1 MSLLSLKAA
10 TVRRHG
16 GVLLLYGVLAL
27 GLTWPLARHF
37 TTHVPGDGID
47 DPSLAWNL
55 WWVKTRLIDQLNLDI
70 FHSDWMFYPIQ
81 INLGFYTLTP
91 LNGLLSVPL
100 QAAFDLI
107 IASNLILLFSFVLSG
122 YGAFLLM
129 RELLRHFT
137 SPPHPHAP
145 TPLLPSTPALLAG
158 LIYAFAS
165 SKLFYAGLGQFN
177 IASSQWIP
185 FCVLY
190 LLRMGRSTTQR
201 AAIRNALL
209 AALFLTFQAWAELTY
224 ASFLLIFIGLYC
236 LWLLLIP
243 KEFPTFSRQT
253 WSRIIGPFA
262 LLGVVFLVGIAP
274 FLWAMLPDLRQEGDF
289 FASGGGFADQ
299 YSADLM
305 GYLMPTQL
313 HPLLGDWVAGLPFA
327 HDKGQ
332 QIYIGYTALAL
343 LIVGLLGLLRHPS
356 ALLRRQ
362 GWFWALTTGFFW
374 LLTLGPHVRWAG
386 QDLPIPGPF
395 ALISQLPFFSGNRYP
410 SRYSVMLMLG
420 VAVLAGYGVLGIRE
434 WGLGIGDWRIRRR
447 PNIPYPIP
455 NILTVLVSLLFLFEH
470 ASFPLP
476 INDSRVPAIY
486 KTLAAARVSSGK
498 DSAVL
503 ELPTGWRNG
512 ARVLGK
518 PDELIMMQQWYQT
531 VHGQRRLGGN
541 TSRNPAYKF
550 QYFSEAPLL
559 GDLIALMNA
568 DQAHIAALVDAEL
581 DTMIAR
587 DRLLAPTVLDFLD
600 VQFVT
605 VHVEKSPPALL
616 RFVDEALPLTLIET
630 WQGVDWQGAPSTIRL
645 YQVNAAAPVSDWT
658 FDLADPMSK
667 LYLAEGWS
675 ALAADGVRYATRRQA
690 ALLLALPDTGG
701 KLTLTLAPP
710 ATGARV
716 AVNGRALAAVLS
728 GNQLTASI
736 PPGAASAPV
745 DRVEIEFSNEPVS
758 VTTLPTAPDLRG
770 WPLGSS
776 GALLLGATS
785 LVVQSAGNEAGDF
798 AHIWINGQD
807 MALSGG
813 EPAYNVVALD
823 AQGNLLDRAE
833 FNTSAAGAASAA
845 LARWLQQWP
854 ANTVI
859 AGAVA
864 DEASTNLGAD
874 AVQALATLGV
884 MGDLRGK
891 LRWGHAFI
899 GVVGAAPG
907 TALEAT
913 TLLQPATVFVGAPV
927 DAEQV
932 GGGVGTVRFEKFSQ

>member
-1 MSLLSLKAA
+1 MSLSPVSQAA
-10 TVRRHG
+10 TVRRHS

-27 GLTWPLARHF
+27 GLTWPLARYF

-55 WWVKTRLIDQLNLDI
+55 WWVKTRLIEQLNLDI

-100 QAAFDLI
+100 QAAFNLI
-107 IASNLILLFSFVLSG
+107 IASNLILLLSFVLSG
-122 YGAFLLM
+122 YGAFLLV
-129 RELLRHFT
+129 RDLLRSST
-137 SPPHPHAP
+137 LPSTLTP
-145 TPLLPSTPALLAG
+145 PLLPSLLAG

-190 LLRMGRSTTQR
+190 LLRMGCSPNQR
-201 AAIRNALL
+201 ATIRNALL
-209 AALFLTFQAWAELTY
+209 AALFLTFQAWSELTY
-224 ASFLLIFIGLYC
+224 ASFLLIFIGLYF

-253 WSRIIGPFA
+253 WTHIIGSFV

-299 YSADLM
+299 FSADLM
-305 GYLMPTQL
+305 GYLVPTQL
-313 HPLLGDWVAGLPFA
+313 HPLVGDWVAGLPFA

-332 QIYIGYTALAL
+332 QIYIGYTALAI
-343 LIVGLLGLLRHPS
+343 LIVGLVGLLRHPS
-356 ALLRRQ
+356 AIVRRQ
-362 GWFWALTTGFFW
+362 GWFWALITGFFW

-420 VAVLAGYGVLGIRE
+420 VAVLAGYGVWR
-434 WGLGIGDWRIRRR
+434 IGDWRLEIGDWKTRRR
-447 PNIPYPIP
+447 PNLQSPIS
-455 NILTVLVSLLFLFEH
+455 NLLIAFLSLLFLFEH

-486 KTLAAARVSSGK
+486 KTLAAAGAPSGK
-498 DSAVL
+498 DSTVL

-531 VHGQRRLGGN
+531 VHGKRRLGGN
-541 TSRNPAYKF
+541 TSRNPTYKF

-581 DTMIAR
+581 DQMIAR
-587 DRLLAPTVLDFLD
+587 DRLLAPAVLDFLD

-630 WQGVDWQGAPSTIRL
+630 WQGVDWKGASSTIRL
-645 YQVNAAAPVSDWT
+645 YQVNALALVSDWT
-658 FDLADPMSK
+658 IDLADPMSK

-675 ALAADGVRYATRRQA
+675 ALAADGVRYATRRKA
-690 ALLLALPDTGG
+690 GLLLAIPNAGG
-701 KLTLTLAPP
+701 KLTLTLVPP

-716 AVNGRALAAVLS
+716 TLNGQLLPAAAVS
-728 GNQLTASI
+728 DNQLTVAI
-736 PPGAASAPV
+736 APGVASAPV
-745 DRVEIEFSNEPVS
+745 DQVEIEFSNEPVS
-758 VTTLPTAPDLRG
+758 VTTLPAAPDPRG

-776 GALLLGATS
+776 GAFLLGATS

-823 AQGNLLDRAE
+823 AQGNLLDRAM
-833 FNTSAAGAASAA
+833 FNTSAAGTASAA
-845 LARWLQQWP
+845 LAAWLQQWP
-854 ANTVI
+854 DNTVI

-874 AVQALATLGV
+874 AVQALARLGV
-884 MGDLRGK
+884 SGDLRGK

-907 TALEAT
+907 TALEAIS
-913 TLLQPATVFVGAPV
+913 LLQPATVFVGAPV
-927 DAEQV
+927 DAAQV
-932 GGGVGTVRFEKFSQ
+932 GGGVGTVQFENIR